1 MQPPLL
7 TSESGTSEPPDPNV
21 FRTHDLL
28 SAAIYPELKRIAYAR
43 MSQERS
49 DHTWQATALIN
60 ELYLRLLQKPDFAW
74 KDRSHFL
81 LSASQAMRH
90 LLVDHAREKNSEKRG
105 SGWVR
110 TELADA
116 DMSAAPS
123 PELILDVDRVLERLA
138 RREPRM
144 AQVVELKFFGGLTF
158 AEIGAVVGIDER
170 TAKRDWTLAR
180 MWLSNHLRE
189 GASNDSGRMGAN

>member
-7 TSESGTSEPPDPNV
+7 TSESGPSEPPDPNV

-43 MSQERS
+43 MSQERQ

-74 KDRSHFL
+74 KDRNHFL

-90 LLVDHAREKNSEKRG
+90 LLVDHAREKTPRSVDPDG
-105 SGWVR
+105 SGRNWLMR
-110 TELADA
+110 ACL
-116 DMSAAPS
+116 
-123 PELILDVDRVLERLA
+123 
-138 RREPRM
+138 PRQ
-144 AQVVELKFFGGLTF
+144 AL
-158 AEIGAVVGIDER
+158 
-170 TAKRDWTLAR
+170 
-180 MWLSNHLRE
+180 N
-189 GASNDSGRMGAN
+189 